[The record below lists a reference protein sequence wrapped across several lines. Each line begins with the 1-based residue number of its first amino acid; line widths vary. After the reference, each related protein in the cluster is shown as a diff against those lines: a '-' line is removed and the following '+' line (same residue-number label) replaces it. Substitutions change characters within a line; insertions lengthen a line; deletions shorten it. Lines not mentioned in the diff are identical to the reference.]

1 MKGRTV
7 WITVSLTAIALVA
20 ALLASQHVW
29 AQRYGGYGPGHG
41 PGMMWGGG
49 PGGPGWGG
57 GQGGWGGGPGMM
69 WGGSG
74 PWGDGDD
81 FGTYSQVPQDKRA
94 QLRDVAVDTQR
105 KMVSQ
110 QAAMQELMLTYF
122 QAVNK
127 FPVDRDAATK
137 AWQGM
142 DSIRKQMFE
151 LRLDSMAKAQQ
162 ILGKE
167 LWEKG
172 QEGWGP
178 GRGGPPGR
186 R

>member
-1 MKGRTV
+1 MEKSMKGRTV
-7 WITVSLTAIALVA
+7 LITASLTVFALVA
-20 ALLASQHVW
+20 GLWASQHVW
-29 AQRYGGYGPGHG
+29 AQRYGGYGPGTKWGDGFDGPDWGGRHRG
-41 PGMMWGGG
+41 WGGSPGMMGGG
-49 PGGPGWGG
+49 PGEWGPGV
-57 GQGGWGGGPGMM
+57 
-69 WGGSG
+69 
-74 PWGDGDD
+74 D
-81 FGTYSQVPQDKRA
+81 FGAYSQLPAEKRA

-110 QAAMQELMLTYF
+110 QAAMQELTLTYY

-167 LWEKG
+167 LWDKVQDG
-172 QEGWGP
+172 GWGP
-178 GRGGPPGR
+178 GRGGPRGR
-186 R
+186 